1 MSLLRQAVKDVL
13 TAEPGATSTQI
24 VGIEA
29 TLEEA
34 IYPGRSRVSAFD
46 LMAAQPWAIQ
56 PEMLETIAHIARRE
70 HEGPEAVAAKLGR
83 PLQNART
90 VSVRDGVAVIPVTG
104 PIFRYANLFT
114 EISGATS
121 LEVLARDFSAAQA
134 DPLVKSVVLEFD
146 SPGGQVTGISEMAHM
161 IRAAAKPV
169 IAYIDGTAA
178 SAAYWLAAAARE
190 VVINRSSMVGSIGA
204 VLGINS
210 RAREGVI
217 EIVSSQSPKKRPDA
231 ATDEGRAQLQAQIDA
246 LAQVFIEDV
255 AAYRG
260 VSVEDVLSK
269 FGQGDM
275 KVGASAVTAGMA
287 DRVST
292 LEEVIA
298 GLAGSTMGDNR
309 MTVKTSGAPAAD
321 QPVLT
326 REYLEA
332 NHADLVSAI
341 LNDGK
346 TAGATAERERI
357 QSVLAQSLP
366 GHEALVSAL
375 AFDGKTTGAEAAVAV
390 LNAERGARKD
400 ALASLRSDSPKPLP
414 QPAGDDAAEAAL
426 PVEERC
432 KAKWDRDTN
441 LRAEFNN
448 NFGTYLAFAKAE
460 EAGTV
465 RVLRGKA
472 NG

>member
-1 MSLLRQAVKDVL
+1 MKDVL
-13 TAEPGATSTQI
+13 TAEPGAIAPQF
-24 VGIEA
+24 VAIES
-29 TLEEA
+29 TLEET
-34 IYPGRSRVSAFD
+34 IEPGRNRVSAFD

-56 PEMLETIAHIARRE
+56 PETLETIARIARRE

-90 VSVRDGVAVIPVTG
+90 VTVRDGVAIIPVTG

-134 DPLVKSVVLEFD
+134 DPLVKSVVLEIN
-146 SPGGQVTGISEMAHM
+146 SPGGQVSGIAEMAHM

-169 IAYIDGTAA
+169 IAYVDGMAA
-178 SAAYWLAAAARE
+178 SAGYWLAAAARE
-190 VVINRSSMVGSIGA
+190 VVINKTSQVGSIGA
-204 VLGINS
+204 VLGIS
-210 RAREGVI
+210 GRARDGVI

-231 ATDEGRAQLQAQIDA
+231 ATNEGRAQLQAQIDA

-260 VSVEDVLSK
+260 VSVESVLSD
-269 FGQGDM
+269 FGQGDI
-275 KVGASAVTAGMA
+275 KVGAAAVTAGMA

-298 GLAGSTMGDNR
+298 GLAGTTIGANR
-309 MTVKTSGAPAAD
+309 MSTVKASGAPAAE
-321 QPVLT
+321 QPVIT

-332 NHADLVSAI
+332 NHADLMSAI
-341 LNDGK
+341 LSEGK

-366 GHEALVSAL
+366 GHEALVNTL

-400 ALASLRSDSPKPLP
+400 TLAGLRADSPKPLP
-414 QPAGDDAAEAAL
+414 QPAGDDAAAEATL
-426 PVEERC
+426 PIEERC
-432 KAKWDRDTN
+432 KAKWDRSAE

-448 NFGTYLAFAKAE
+448 NFGTYLAFTKAE

-472 NG
+472 